1 MHLQKRKWILCIL
14 AVFAAFLSSCTRS
27 LPAPS
32 ADDMQM
38 SLVSFQPCFQ
48 PGGSK
53 THMGDFADGV
63 APVLWDDGDVI
74 AVIPDRDESHVPWAF
89 EYDSASG
96 KFQGTLPAEYVGAN
110 FSYTAVYPFGSYHGM
125 EDGYILYETPSIQI
139 AQTGSFGAGVNTSV
153 AKSVYLS
160 YDSGTDSYEYSLTF
174 RNLCSYVYFDLQNS
188 DITSISLKSNNSHEY
203 LAVKNGMVKLDR
215 DGHVQELSIA
225 DESSVTENQILL
237 QKGGDVLEKGTYYI
251 ALALNDTLDHK
262 TILSSFSLTLTQ
274 QDGKKAKK
282 STNNMLEVDLSHAR
296 NLGSLNLTMDS
307 YDSHTIWDAGFTPDG
322 NIWRSLQINYNM
334 EENGQSVPNP
344 ALHIPNDVQ
353 IQGASAL
360 RISFGKSTANP
371 HADYSIDLSA
381 GYDIRLMSLYSYSWG
396 SNFDFD
402 NNSYYDIPLTPQ
414 IREWLAKNFYSF
426 QWYWPPFI
434 TGGVQNITLSK
445 IQLVG
450 EGMEPADDQ
459 YHVYIDGRIQ
469 NGTVRA
475 SVNGMPADYVQ
486 PGDPVKLELLP
497 DTGYRLAENGLFI
510 EKVLPGGVDYIY
522 PDQNGVFAMP
532 ACDVSIWAEFELIP
546 IPHSVLRVE
555 SVGGEIHVL
564 AMDDD
569 WNLSEIDYDDDE
581 FLPDTQLF
589 LEQQASDGYR
599 FAGWNIRDEYGTPV
613 EVIVWEG
620 LGTFFNMPDS
630 DVTVE
635 ALFQPVSGNGYTL
648 DFSNLMYAD
657 ITAAVNG
664 VPINIHQQQIVE
676 AGAEVSLSIAPHS
689 GYELAHWTVNS
700 YTNETGDDSTRWKVS
715 EISLSPWNGATS
727 VSFVM
732 PQQAAAVS
740 AAVRKSGSAYLW
752 EGEIDLTWT
761 GNGQIQLNNISD
773 ASASDRIRVHYS
785 RNVIHANFES
795 FIQIYSG
802 EITEFI
808 LNQDSGYYDFIL
820 NESMAAS
827 IRSGSAFI
835 QGNNTKITKV
845 EYIGQ

>member
-1 MHLQKRKWILCIL
+1 MHLQKGKWILCVL
-14 AVFAAFLSSCTRS
+14 AVFAAFLSSCTRN
-27 LPAPS
+27 LPVPS

-48 PGGSK
+48 SDGSK
-53 THMGDFADGV
+53 THIGDFADGV
-63 APVLWDDGDVI
+63 APVIWDDGDVI

-89 EYDSASG
+89 VYNSASG
-96 KFQGTLPAEYVGAN
+96 KFQGTLPAEYVGSG
-110 FSYTAVYPFGSYHGM
+110 FSYTAVYPYGSYHGM

-153 AKSVYLS
+153 AKSAYLS
-160 YDSGTDSYEYSLTF
+160 YDSGTDSYEYRLSF
-174 RNLCSYVYFDLQNS
+174 RNLCSYVFFDLQNS
-188 DITSISLKSNNSHEY
+188 DITSVSLKSNNPYEY
-203 LAVKNGMVKLDR
+203 LAVKNGRVKLDA
-215 DGHVQELSIA
+215 DGHVQELYNTA
-225 DESSVTENQILL
+225 EDTVTENQILL
-237 QKGGDVLEKGTYYI
+237 QKGGDRLEKGTYYI
-251 ALALNDTLDHK
+251 ALALNDTQDKK
-262 TILSSFSLTLTQ
+262 TVLSSFSLTLTQ

-282 STNNMLEVDLSHAR
+282 STNNQLEADLSHAR

-307 YDSHTIWDAGFTPDG
+307 YDSHTIWDEGFTPHG
-322 NIWRSLQINYNM
+322 NIWRSLQINYNI

-353 IQGASAL
+353 IQGASVL
-360 RISFGKSTANP
+360 RISFRKTINNP
-371 HADYSIDLSA
+371 HAEYSIELSA
-381 GYDIRLMSLYSYSWG
+381 GYDFNLLSLYSKSWG
-396 SNFDFD
+396 SNFNFD
-402 NNSYYDIPLTPQ
+402 SNSYYDIPLTAQ
-414 IREWLAKNFYSF
+414 IREWLSKNFYSF
-426 QWYWPPFI
+426 QWYWPPFV
-434 TGGVQNITLSK
+434 TGGVQNIALTK

-475 SVNGMPADYVQ
+475 SVNDMSADYFQ
-486 PGDPVKLELLP
+486 PGDLVKLELLP

-510 EKVLPGGVDYIY
+510 EKLLPDGVEPIF
-522 PDQNGVFAMP
+522 PDQNGVFEMP

-546 IPHSVLRVE
+546 IPHSVKLME
-555 SVGGEIHVL
+555 SVGGEVRVL
-564 AMDDD
+564 VMDDD
-569 WNLSEIDYDDDE
+569 WNLGEIDYDNDA
-581 FLPDTQLF
+581 FLPGTQIF
-589 LEQQASDGYR
+589 LEQQAADGYR

-620 LGTFFNMPDS
+620 LGTFFDMPDS

-635 ALFQPVSGNGYTL
+635 ALFQPVSGNSYTL

-664 VPINIHQQQIVE
+664 VPINAHQQQIVE
-676 AGAEVSLSIAPHS
+676 AGAEVSLTITTHS
-689 GYELAHWTVNS
+689 GYDLAHWTVNS
-700 YTNETGDDSTRWKVS
+700 YTNETGDESTRWKVS
-715 EISLSPWNGATS
+715 EISLSPWNSATS

-761 GNGQIQLNNISD
+761 GNGQIPLNIYN

-785 RNVIHANFES
+785 RNSIHANFES
-795 FIQIYSG
+795 FIQLYTG
-802 EITEFI
+802 TTTDFN
-808 LNQDSGYYDFIL
+808 LTQDSGQYDFIL
-820 NESMAAS
+820 DESMAAS